1 MLGNSR
7 PRLGGSGSVPTFRS
21 GTMPDVQRLRQIVAA
36 LEFVRDR
43 TTGNE
48 RQLHTGA
55 VRLLEIAEAHLR
67 AAQPVRPEP
76 LAVLPW
82 ESKVGGL

>member
-1 MLGNSR
+1 MRASH
-7 PRLGGSGSVPTFRS
+7 
-21 GTMPDVQRLRQIVAA
+21 RLRLIVEA

-55 VRLLEIAEAHLR
+55 VRLLEIAEAHL
-67 AAQPVRPEP
+67 AAARPERP
-76 LAVLPW
+76 DPAAVLPW